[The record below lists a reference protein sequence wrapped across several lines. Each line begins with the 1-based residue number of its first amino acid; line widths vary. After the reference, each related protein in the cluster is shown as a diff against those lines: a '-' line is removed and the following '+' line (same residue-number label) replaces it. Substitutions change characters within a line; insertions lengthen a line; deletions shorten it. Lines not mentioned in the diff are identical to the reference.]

1 MSAEDN
7 RWGKATMQ
15 KRFYTLL
22 IAHDAHGR
30 VRKLSLPSYL
40 IYLILLAAL
49 VGGATIVAGITSYTR
64 MLLKVASYN
73 QLQAERE
80 QLQQQNQT
88 LRTTVTQTHRWLDS
102 LQSLANEVAL
112 TYGLLRLRQTPFGN
126 IESVSAA
133 PSPVYEF
140 RDSLARFHFLRRHA
154 TAITLYARG
163 VRPVLPSQGL
173 AQLTSTPS
181 LWPVRGRLTAA
192 FGQRMD
198 PFNGEGAFHS
208 GVDISA
214 SFGQPVRS
222 TADGFVVALG
232 PRTGYGRT
240 VVIDHGF
247 GITTWYAHLS
257 HYRVYLGQ
265 AVRRGD
271 IIGYLGSSG
280 RATGPHLHYEVRL
293 HNTPINPW
301 RFLQPS
307 RASRNLLR
315 YSGGD

>member
-1 MSAEDN
+1 
-7 RWGKATMQ
+7 MQ

-22 IAHDAHGR
+22 VAHDARGR
-30 VRKLSLPSYL
+30 VHKFNLPPYL
-40 IYLILLAAL
+40 IHLILLAAL

-80 QLQQQNQT
+80 QLNSQNQT
-88 LRTTVTQTHRWLDS
+88 LRTTVTQSHRWLDS

-133 PSPVYEF
+133 PSPAFEF
-140 RDSLARFHFLRRHA
+140 RDSLARFHFLRRYA
-154 TAITLYARG
+154 TAVTLYARG
-163 VRPVLPSQGL
+163 VRPLLPNQGL
-173 AQLTSTPS
+173 AQLTYTPS

-192 FGQRMD
+192 YGQRMD
-198 PFNGEGAFHS
+198 PFNGEGAFHA

-214 SFGQPVRS
+214 AFGEPVRVA
-222 TADGFVVALG
+222 ADGFVVALG
-232 PRTGYGRT
+232 PRAGYGRT

-247 GITTWYAHLS
+247 GIATWYAHLS

-280 RATGPHLHYEVRL
+280 RTTGPHLHYEVRL

-307 RASRNLLR
+307 RPSGSLR
-315 YSGGD
+315 YSSGGD